1 MGDRDGR
8 GLIQEELAMLWLI
21 VLLLVFV
28 LWLLVRGA
36 VGPLDRR

>member
-8 GLIQEELAMLWLI
+8 RLVQEELTMLWLL
-21 VLLLVFV
+21 VLLLVVV